1 MSDLSFLDN
10 YKKIRS
16 RFNAPQKQQVVQTK
30 PPEASI
36 VEVKKPE
43 VNTKELSSLKARKDP
58 ALRKMLRQVVLLEE
72 GITYREALLKGT
84 ENIPKRIK
92 LLVLPILEE
101 ANFSWEELF
110 GKNPTTKGNS
120 RTEDVVQTKWKIF
133 RELHKELKLNPSQIA
148 QWCSMDHTSVLYGL
162 GKLEK
167 KRKPKEKK

>member
-1 MSDLSFLDN
+1 MSDLSFLEN

-16 RFNAPQKQQVVQTK
+16 RFNATQKAQPVTS
-30 PPEASI
+30 PPPKEKVA
-36 VEVKKPE
+36 EVKKPS

-120 RTEDVVQTKWKIF
+120 RTEDVVRTKWRIF
-133 RELHKELKLNPSQIA
+133 KELHQELNLNPTQIA

-167 KRKPKEKK
+167 SRKPKEKK